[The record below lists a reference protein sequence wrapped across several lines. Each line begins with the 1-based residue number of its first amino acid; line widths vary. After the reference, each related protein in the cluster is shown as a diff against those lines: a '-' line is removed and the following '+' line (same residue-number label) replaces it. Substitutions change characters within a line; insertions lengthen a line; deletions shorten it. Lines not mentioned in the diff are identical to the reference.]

1 MIQETS
7 KEINLPA
14 FPVRISEKNGKKLIF
29 DPVRRKYV
37 ALTPEEWVRQ
47 HFVNYLITEKGYP
60 SGLVANEV
68 AIKLNHTNKR
78 CDTVVYSRYL
88 EPLAVIEYK
97 SPAIEITNNV
107 FDQIARYNMVL
118 KVPFLIISNGLSHYC
133 CRIDYNT
140 QTYKFMEEIPDYTGL
155 LIDN

>member
-7 KEINLPA
+7 RELNLPA
-14 FPVRISEKNGKKLIF
+14 FPVKVIVKNGKTFIF

-78 CDTVVYSRYL
+78 CDTVVYDRYL
-88 EPLAVIEYK
+88 DPLVVIEYK
-97 SPAIEITNNV
+97 SPAIEITNSV

-118 KVPFLIISNGLSHYC
+118 KVPYLIISNGLSHYC
-133 CRIDYNT
+133 CRIDYKT
-140 QTYKFMEEIPDYTGL
+140 QTYRFLEEIPDYTG
-155 LIDN
+155 IVKT